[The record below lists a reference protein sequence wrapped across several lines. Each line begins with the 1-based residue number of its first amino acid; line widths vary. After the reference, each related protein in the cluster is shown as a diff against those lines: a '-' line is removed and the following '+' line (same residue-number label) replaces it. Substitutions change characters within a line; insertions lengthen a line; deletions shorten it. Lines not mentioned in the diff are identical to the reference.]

1 LRYPVIMFRQLS
13 IKHKLILL
21 SVLAS
26 GSALILA
33 CGTFVVY
40 DNWSFR
46 DALIQTISTQARI
59 VGANSAASLLFGDPR
74 SASETLEALEAEPAI
89 FSAGVYTRDGK
100 LFASYIRHDKAQDPG
115 TELALPQISPDRS
128 ESHRFEASYLDLA
141 RPIIFHNRTV
151 GIVGI
156 RADLQMMRDRQ
167 LRYFGIAA
175 AVLVI
180 CVFGSIGVSLWFQQR
195 ISQPLL
201 DLAATAKRVSKA
213 NDFSVRAKPGG
224 PDEIGLLVETFNE
237 MLSRIQEQNEELQ
250 KAHDELEQRVI
261 ERTAQLEVA
270 NKELESFS
278 YSVSHDLRAPLR
290 SIDGFSQALF
300 EDYGDK
306 LDEQGR
312 SDLKRVRAA
321 TQRMAQLIDDILT
334 LSRVSRGEIRHD
346 SVDLSAL
353 VKSIAG
359 ELKSAEPERQVDLA
373 IADGIRTVGDAR
385 LLRVVLDNL
394 LRNAWKFTGKT
405 SSAQIEFGAG
415 QNNGKPVYFV
425 RDNGAGF
432 DMAYAHKLFGA
443 FQRLHAATEFNGT
456 GVGLAT
462 VQRIIHRHG
471 GRVWAEAKVD
481 QGATFYFTL

>member
-1 LRYPVIMFRQLS
+1 MFSFRHLS

-33 CGTFVVY
+33 CGAFVVY
-40 DNWSFR
+40 DSWTFR
-46 DALIQTISTQARI
+46 DGLIQTISSQARI

-74 SASETLEALEAEPAI
+74 SASETLAALEAEPAI
-89 FSAGVYTRDGK
+89 LSAGVYTREGK
-100 LFASYIRHDKAQDPG
+100 LFARYVRGAKGEDAGNEAD
-115 TELALPQISPDRS
+115 LPQVSS
-128 ESHRFEASYLDLA
+128 ERPESQRFESSYLDIA
-141 RPIIFHNRTV
+141 RPITFQNRMV

-156 RADLQMMRDRQ
+156 RADLQVMRDRQ

-175 AVLVI
+175 MVMVVCI
-180 CVFGSIGVSLWFQQR
+180 VGSIGVSFWFQQR
-195 ISQPLL
+195 ISQPVLE
-201 DLAATAKRVSKA
+201 LAATAKRVSQE
-213 NDFSVRAKPGG
+213 NDFSVRAKPSGH
-224 PDEIGLLVETFNE
+224 DEIGVLVETFNE
-237 MLSRIQEQNEELQ
+237 MLSRIQEQNQELQ
-250 KAHDELEQRVI
+250 KGRDELEQRVI

-300 EDYGDK
+300 EDHGDK

-334 LSRVSRGEIRHD
+334 LSRVSRGEIRRD
-346 SVDLSAL
+346 PVDLSVLA
-353 VKSIAG
+353 KSIAG

-373 IADGIRTVGDAR
+373 IADGITTEGDPR

-394 LRNAWKFTGKT
+394 LRNAWKFTGKRST
-405 SSAQIEFGAG
+405 AKIEFGVS
-415 QNNGKPVYFV
+415 QNNGKPIYFV

-462 VQRIIHRHG
+462 VQRIVHRHG
-471 GRVWAEAKVD
+471 GRVWAEGKVD
-481 QGATFYFTL
+481 HGAAFYFTL